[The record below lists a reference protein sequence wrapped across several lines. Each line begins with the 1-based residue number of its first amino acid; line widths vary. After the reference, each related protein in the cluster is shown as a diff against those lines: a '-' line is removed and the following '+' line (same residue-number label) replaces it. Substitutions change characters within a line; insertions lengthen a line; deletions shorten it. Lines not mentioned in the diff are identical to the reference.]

1 MEKVDTLINARWVIP
16 VAPDCVP
23 REHYSLVVHHGRIVA
38 MLPGAE
44 AAARYEARD
53 VIDRSEH
60 ALIPGLVN
68 SHTHAAMSLLRGLAD
83 DLPLMEWLKLHIWP
97 VEKQWVGPE
106 FVADGSELAIAEMLR
121 GGTTCF
127 NDMYFFPDVTARTA
141 ARLGIRACV
150 GLIVLDHPSAWADS
164 AAEYLSKGL
173 ALADEYKGHPLIS
186 NAFAPHA
193 PYTVGDE
200 TLVKVRK
207 LSDELELPIHT
218 HLHETADEILASI
231 KACGERPLDRFA
243 RLGLMTPLLQAVHM
257 TQLDESEIH
266 AAARAGISVVHA
278 PQSNMKLASGACP
291 VDSLLAA
298 GVNVSL
304 GTDGAASNNDL
315 DMLSEMH
322 TASLLAK
329 HTAGNAQA
337 LDAASSLRMATL
349 NGAIALGLGEVT
361 GSLEAGKWADIAC
374 IDLSPFNTQPVYD
387 PVAQIVYAANRDQ
400 VTDVWVGGRQLLSGG
415 RLTRIDTDNLLARA
429 AAWGRRIGHGEEE
442 AN

>member
-23 REHYSLVVHHGRIVA
+23 REHCSLVLHHGRILDL
-38 MLPGAE
+38 LPETE
-44 AAARYEARD
+44 ARARYDARE
-53 VIDRSEH
+53 IIERPTH

-83 DLPLMEWLKLHIWP
+83 DLPLMEWLKNHIWP
-97 VEKQWVGPE
+97 VERQWVGPE

-150 GLIVLDHPSAWADS
+150 GLIVLDHPSAWAES

-173 ALADEYKGHPLIS
+173 VLADEYKGHPLIS
-186 NAFAPHA
+186 CAFAPHA

-218 HLHETADEILASI
+218 HLHETADEIKSSVSAF
-231 KACGERPLDRFA
+231 GERPLARFA

-257 TQLDESEIH
+257 TQLYEAEIQ
-266 AAARAGISVVHA
+266 AAARAGINVVHA

-291 VDSLLAA
+291 VESLLAA
-298 GVNVSL
+298 GINVSL

-329 HTAGNAQA
+329 HVAANAQA
-337 LDAASSLRMATL
+337 LDAPASLRMATL
-349 NGAIALGLGEVT
+349 NGAEALGLGEVT
-361 GSLEAGKWADIAC
+361 GSLEAGKWADITC
-374 IDLSPFNTQPVYD
+374 IDLAPLNTQPVYD
-387 PVAQIVYAANRDQ
+387 PVAQIVYSANRDQ
-400 VTDVWVGGRQLLSGG
+400 VSDVWVGGRQQLSGG
-415 RLTRIDTDNLLARA
+415 RLTRIDTDDLAARA
-429 AAWGRRIGHGEEE
+429 AAWGKRIGSGEEE
-442 AN
+442 SN